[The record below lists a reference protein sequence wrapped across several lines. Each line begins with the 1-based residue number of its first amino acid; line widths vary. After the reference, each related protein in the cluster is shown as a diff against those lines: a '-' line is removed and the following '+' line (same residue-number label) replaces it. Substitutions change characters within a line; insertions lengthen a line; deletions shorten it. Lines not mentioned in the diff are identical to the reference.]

1 VALAAV
7 SERWLQDLHL
17 WQAVP
22 MVEALLA
29 LLRREAPTLMAT
41 LDTGEVPEGD
51 WKATVAALIHQARAQ
66 ILDPA
71 P

>member
-1 VALAAV
+1 MAAG
-7 SERWLQDLHL
+7 SPLG
-17 WQAVP
+17 QAVP

-29 LLRREAPTLMAT
+29 LLRREAPTLLAT

-66 ILDPA
+66 IMDPV

>member
-1 VALAAV
+1 MAAGF
-7 SERWLQDLHL
+7 HL

-29 LLRREAPTLMAT
+29 LLRRESPTLMAT

-51 WKATVAALIHQARAQ
+51 WKATVAARIPQARAQ
-66 ILDPA
+66 MLDSVP
-71 P
+71 